1 VPTVTRNTGCDASQ
15 LAYVQLSG
23 ILTFLPGEDGDNE
36 IVGIDNYSC
45 HVAISKHLGP
55 QLHQIAWSAA
65 SNEPTADPWGDV
77 QGSLQER
84 RAGSLK
90 LLRVYSQ
97 MVKILQRRI
106 DLTTKEAL
114 AAGSSYGE
122 IAEACGVSRQA
133 IRQRSL
139 RRSQAADVR
148 LPSPP
153 PESDLTGSWTSDG
166 QPLRPV
172 FVRLAGGPRDGDWNR
187 VMPGHVTRF
196 RIQDQSADPIDSV
209 SQIAWYVP
217 SEDDAGVYV
226 FAGLE
231 PHDDSWPADQADAGE
246 TVAPPTTPAFLMP
259 QTPATGAPMSTD
271 SSGGRMARKPLVR
284 ELAAEFGVDSKIVMA
299 KLQEMGEFIRSASST
314 VERPAARRLREQF
327 ATRRAPQRP
336 EPRPT
341 DPSGNP
347 H

>member
-1 VPTVTRNTGCDASQ
+1 MAD
-15 LAYVQLSG
+15 
-23 ILTFLPGEDGDNE
+23 
-36 IVGIDNYSC
+36 
-45 HVAISKHLGP
+45 SKHLGP
-55 QLHQIAWSAA
+55 ELHQIAWSAA
-65 SNEPTADPWGDV
+65 SNEQMADPWSGV
-77 QGSLQER
+77 RGSLQER

-97 MVKILQRRI
+97 MVTVLQRRI

-139 RRSQAADVR
+139 RRDERSREADVR
-148 LPSPP
+148 LPSPA
-153 PESDLTGSWTSDG
+153 PESDLTGGWTSDG

-187 VMPGHVTRF
+187 VTPGHVTRF
-196 RIQDQSADPIDSV
+196 RVQDQSADPIASV

-231 PHDDSWPADQADAGE
+231 SYGPWPTDQADAGE
-246 TVAPPTTPAFLMP
+246 AVAPPTPLAFAVP
-259 QTPATGAPMSTD
+259 QTPAAE
-271 SSGGRMARKPLVR
+271 AR
-284 ELAAEFGVDSKIVMA
+284 FGKESKV
-299 KLQEMGEFIRSASST
+299 IR
-314 VERPAARRLREQF
+314 
-327 ATRRAPQRP
+327 
-336 EPRPT
+336 
-341 DPSGNP
+341 
-347 H
+347 